1 MTTSSRN
8 SDFIYLLQF
17 SLLHSQNRLTVLTF
31 SFYKAGLTP
40 VNTWSPCLKMF
51 AISLVVSSVSSCE
64 ESELHQ
70 FVFHHLSQII
80 IAQLQ
85 MWRPEFA
92 NCSINCLLN
101 TSSRAVIEKFVV
113 WDVAHCAIR
122 SNHKLPSSVNSLK
135 NGVKINCTQQ

>member
-1 MTTSSRN
+1 M
-8 SDFIYLLQF
+8 FAV
-17 SLLHSQNRLTVLTF
+17 SLL
-31 SFYKAGLTP
+31 
-40 VNTWSPCLKMF
+40 
-51 AISLVVSSVSSCE
+51 VSSVSSCK

-70 FVFHHLSQII
+70 FIFHHLSQII

-85 MWRPEFA
+85 IWRPEFA

-101 TSSRAVIEKFVV
+101 TSSRAVIEKSVV
-113 WDVAHCAIR
+113 WDVAHCAKR